1 MQRQAVQECIAEFL
15 SLSQTIVGKQSYREK
30 VFFPTQK
37 WMFYRKSSMAP
48 AHTQRQTLHI
58 NWVELSMIFDLDRVS
73 QKTLCCF
80 DAWMRHMVCDFMWF
94 HRNNMSQ

>member
-1 MQRQAVQECIAEFL
+1 MQRQAAQECIAEFV

-30 VFFPTQK
+30 VFLLTQK

-58 NWVELSMIFDLDRVS
+58 NWVELSMIFHLDRVS
-73 QKTLCCF
+73 QKTF
-80 DAWMRHMVCDFMWF
+80 VMF
-94 HRNNMSQ
+94 